1 VKTSRWF
8 SRAIEINRSARSEP
22 VEQAPPQYIVEVTE
36 QNVQHLLEQSMQMP
50 IVFAF
55 LSPADETSQQ
65 VGGILERIANEQQG
79 KLMLATVNMGQQQM
93 IAQQFGVQSVPDLKL
108 VYQGRLANELNGS
121 QTEASIREWLAPVL
135 GGEQDDAAREDEF
148 IERVRQA
155 IEAGQGDQAE
165 QALRQALQQEPE
177 RHRLRATLV
186 EYLLGESRTEEAQ
199 SVLAEV
205 TEDVEELR
213 PFRARFALLEELE
226 GEDIPPLSTLAERIG
241 ADNPEPRDLYSFG
254 LQAASSGRFREG
266 LDALLQLMR
275 DHREWNDGAAK
286 KGLLKVLDCLPQGD
300 PLASEYR
307 RRMFNYLY

>member
-1 VKTSRWF
+1 M
-8 SRAIEINRSARSEP
+8 
-22 VEQAPPQYIVEVTE
+22 EQAPPQYIVEVTE

-241 ADNPEPRDLYSFG
+241 ADNPEPGDLYSFG

>member
-1 VKTSRWF
+1 M
-8 SRAIEINRSARSEP
+8 
-22 VEQAPPQYIVEVTE
+22 EQAPPQYIVEVTE